1 MAEHLQKKSLL
12 IVSDTAM
19 AKTGEGVSV
28 FEPALREIENL
39 SGLFTHITWIGFNY
53 GTNAEL
59 AMRLSKPG
67 LINFIVLPKA
77 TGGDSFFAKLKIL
90 PYLPYLFFVILRN
103 ILNHDVVHTRG
114 PSIPAMFAAMISL
127 VDRSRLYW
135 HKYAGNWKQENAP
148 WAYAF
153 HRTLLKW
160 NTKTV
165 VTINGRWDDQQNHII
180 SFANPCLTQHE
191 MELGRKSLAQKSF
204 TGQLTLLF
212 VGNLIPSKGPDK
224 LLEALKSIDAAS
236 VSKVMMAGD
245 GSQRKELENIA
256 RELPVKVDFC
266 GAVPRAQLEEYYKTS
281 HILVLLSNSE
291 GFPKVVAEAAAFGC
305 VPIAFS
311 VSSISQYVKHGESGV
326 LLKADSTVSEI
337 AEALKSMIQ
346 DKQKLA
352 AMATHA
358 AKMSEVF
365 TYDIYR
371 QRVQNEILSKK

>member
-19 AKTGEGVSV
+19 SKAAEGVSV

-39 SGLFTHITWIGFNY
+39 NGLFTHITWIGFNY
-53 GTNAEL
+53 GAHAEL
-59 AMRLSKPG
+59 AMRLSQSG

-90 PYLPYLFFVILRN
+90 PYLPYLFFVILKN
-103 ILNHDVVHTRG
+103 VLKHQVIHTRG

-135 HKYAGNWKQENAP
+135 HKYAGNWKQEHAP

-153 HRTLLKW
+153 HRTLLKC

-165 VTINGRWDDQQNHII
+165 VTINGKWEGQQPHII
-180 SFANPCLTQHE
+180 SFANPCLTQTE
-191 MELGRKSLAQKSF
+191 IELGRKSLAQKSF

-212 VGNLIPSKGPDK
+212 VGNLISSKGPGK
-224 LLEALKSIDAAS
+224 LLEALKSVDTAS
-236 VSKVMMAGD
+236 VNKLIVAGD

-256 RELPVKVDFC
+256 RELAIKVDFC
-266 GAVPRAQLEEYYKTS
+266 GAVPRAQLEEYYKMS

-305 VPIAFS
+305 VPIAFH
-311 VSSISQYVKHGESGV
+311 VSSISQYVKDQESGV
-326 LLKADSTVSEI
+326 LLKMDSTTAEI
-337 AEALKSMIQ
+337 SEALQRMIG

-352 AMATHA
+352 AMAAQAT
-358 AKMSEVF
+358 KMSEAF

-371 QRVQNEILSKK
+371 SRVQQEILSKK